1 MMLMESRFWAR
12 TGDKRASLNNPCS
25 GLLAAVM
32 ALILVV
38 VLPISHGMAKG
49 PPESFADLAERLLPS
64 VVNISTTQKV
74 PAQHQ
79 QRPGRGPDMPQF
91 PPGSPFEEFF
101 KDFFE
106 RNQPNGGGNRGGRP
120 APRRA
125 QSLGS
130 GFIIDGTGI
139 VVTNNHVIAQADEIK
154 IRLQDDTEFEAKL
167 LGRDPKTDLAVL
179 KIEPGDTKLTAV
191 SFGDSDEL
199 RVGDWVVAIGNP
211 FGLGGTVTA
220 GIVSARGRDINQ
232 GPYDDFIQTDAS
244 INKGNS
250 GGPLFNLKGEVIG
263 INTAIFSQS
272 GGSVGIGFA
281 VAARL
286 ASPVVDQLKD
296 FGRTR
301 RGWLGVRI
309 QRVTDEIAE
318 GFGLKKTTGALVA
331 EITKGGPAEAA
342 GIKPGDVIL
351 SFNDREVEEMRKLP
365 RIVAETPIGVDVP
378 VEVWR
383 DGSIAKVTARIGEL
397 EEAEKVQVVPVT
409 KTEGSEPTVT
419 GRVDAVGLEL
429 SSLTDAL
436 RAEHAIAVGIDGVL
450 VTATDPESPAA
461 QKGIQPGDLI
471 VEVDQTEVKKPA
483 DVAEIVQKVID
494 AGKKKSVLFTVSR
507 QGSTRFVGLRIK
519 ND

>member
-1 MMLMESRFWAR
+1 MLMD
-12 TGDKRASLNNPCS
+12 TCLQPCRS
-25 GLLAAVM
+25 ALLARSSVVRSGVLGAFL
-32 ALILVV
+32 ALALVV
-38 VLPISHGMAKG
+38 ALPATQGAAKA
-49 PPESFADLAERLLPS
+49 PPQSFADLAERLLPS

-74 PAQHQ
+74 EAGP
-79 QRPGRGPDMPQF
+79 RRRGPDMPQF

-106 RNQPNGGGNRGGRP
+106 RNQPNGGQGGGRR

-130 GFIIDGTGI
+130 GFIIDVAGI

-154 IRLQDDTEFEAKL
+154 VRLQDDTEFEAKL

-179 KIEPGDTKLTAV
+179 QIDPGDTKLTAV
-191 SFGDSDEL
+191 SFGDSNKL

-250 GGPLFNLKGEVIG
+250 GGPLFDLDGKVIG

-281 VAARL
+281 VASRL
-286 ASPVVDQLKD
+286 ASPVVAQLKD

-309 QRVTDEIAE
+309 QKVTDEIAE
-318 GFGLKKTTGALVA
+318 GFGLDEATGALVA
-331 EITKGGPAEAA
+331 EVTKGGPAEDA
-342 GIKPGDVIL
+342 GIKAGDVIL
-351 SFNDREVEEMRKLP
+351 SFNDRVVGEMRKLP
-365 RIVAETPIGVDVP
+365 RIVAETPVGVDVP

-383 DGSIAKVTARIGEL
+383 DGAIAKVTARIGEL
-397 EEAEKVQVVPVT
+397 EEAEKAQIVPAS
-409 KTEGSEPTVT
+409 KTEGPDTSKT
-419 GRVDAVGLEL
+419 GHVDAVGLEL
-429 SSLTDAL
+429 STLTDAL
-436 RAEHAIAVGIDGVL
+436 RAEHTITEETAGV
-450 VTATDPESPAA
+450 VVIGTDPDSPAA
-461 QKGIQPGDLI
+461 EKGLKPGDVI
-471 VEVDQTEVKKPA
+471 VEVDQTEVTTPA
-483 DVAEIVQKVID
+483 EVAEIVRKVID
-494 AGKKKSVLFTVSR
+494 GGRKKSVLFTVNR
-507 QGSTRFVGLRIK
+507 QGSIRFVGLRVK
-519 ND
+519 KG

>member
-1 MMLMESRFWAR
+1 MLMESRLTRSEGAE
-12 TGDKRASLNNPCS
+12 P
-25 GLLAAVM
+25 LAASGRAGGRSAVKAM
-32 ALILVV
+32 ALALALVI
-38 VLPISHGMAKG
+38 VLPVAQGFAKA
-49 PPESFADLAERLLPS
+49 PSASFADLAERLLPA
-64 VVNISTTQKV
+64 VVNISTTQTV
-74 PAQHQ
+74 QVQ
-79 QRPGRGPDMPQF
+79 QRPDGPDMPQF

-106 RNQPNGGGNRGGRP
+106 RNRPDGDRGGRP
-120 APRRA
+120 SPRRA

-130 GFIIDGTGI
+130 GFIIDASGI

-154 IRLQDDTEFEAKL
+154 VRLQDDTEFDAKL
-167 LGRDPKTDLAVL
+167 LGRDPKTDIAVL
-179 KIEPGDTKLTAV
+179 KIEPGKTKLTAV
-191 SFGDSDEL
+191 KFGDSDKI

-250 GGPLFNLKGEVIG
+250 GGPLFDLDGNVIG

-286 ASPVVDQLKD
+286 ASPVVGQLKE

-309 QRVTDEIAE
+309 QQVTDEIAE
-318 GFGLKKTTGALVA
+318 GFGLKQAKGALVA
-331 EITKGGPAEAA
+331 EVTKDGPAEAA

-351 SFNDREVEEMRKLP
+351 TFNGRDVEEMRKLP
-365 RIVAETPIGVDVP
+365 RIVAETPVGVDVP

-383 DGSIAKVTARIGEL
+383 EGALKKVTARIGEL
-397 EEAEKVQVVPVT
+397 EESEKAQVVPASKVEGPSST
-409 KTEGSEPTVT
+409 KT
-419 GRVDAVGLEL
+419 GRVEAVGLEL
-429 SSLTDAL
+429 SSLSDAL
-436 RAEHAIAVGIDGVL
+436 RAEHAIGAEVEGV
-450 VTATDPESPAA
+450 VVISADPNGPAA
-461 QKGIQPGDLI
+461 EKGLQPGDVI
-471 VEVDQTEVKKPA
+471 VEVDQVEVSKPS

-494 AGKKKSVLFTVSR
+494 AGRKKSVLFTVNR
-507 QGSTRFVGLRIK
+507 QGSTRFVGLRVK
-519 ND
+519 KG

>member
-1 MMLMESRFWAR
+1 MLMKSRSMARESVKPTMESAR
-12 TGDKRASLNNPCS
+12 AGAW
-25 GLLAAVM
+25 GAVM
-32 ALILVV
+32 ALALALVIA
-38 VLPISHGMAKG
+38 LPTSQGAAKA
-49 PPESFADLAERLLPS
+49 PPASFADLAERLLPA
-64 VVNISTTQKV
+64 VVNISTTQTV
-74 PAQHQ
+74 QA
-79 QRPGRGPDMPQF
+79 QRPDGPDMPQF

-106 RNQPNGGGNRGGRP
+106 RNRPDGDRGGRP
-120 APRRA
+120 SPRRA

-130 GFIIDGTGI
+130 GFIIDPSGI

-154 IRLQDDTEFEAKL
+154 VRLQDDTEFEAKL
-167 LGRDPKTDLAVL
+167 LGRDPKTDIAVL
-179 KIEPGDTKLTAV
+179 KIEPGKTKLTAV
-191 SFGDSDEL
+191 SFGDSDKL

-250 GGPLFNLKGEVIG
+250 GGPLFDLDGKVIG

-286 ASPVVDQLKD
+286 ASPVVAQLKE

-309 QRVTDEIAE
+309 QQVTDEIAE
-318 GFGLKKTTGALVA
+318 GFGLKEARGALVA
-331 EITKGGPAEAA
+331 EVTKDGPAEAA

-351 SFNDREVEEMRKLP
+351 TFNNREVEEMRKLP
-365 RIVAETPIGVDVP
+365 RIVAETPVGVDVP

-383 DGSIAKVTARIGEL
+383 EGSLKKVTARIGEL
-397 EEAEKVQVVPVT
+397 EESEKAQAIPAS
-409 KTEGSEPTVT
+409 KTEGPSTGNT
-419 GRVDAVGLEL
+419 GRVDAVGLDL
-429 SSLTDAL
+429 SSMTDAL
-436 RAEHAIAVGIDGVL
+436 RAEHSIAAEIDGV
-450 VTATDPESPAA
+450 VVVSADPDGPAA
-461 QKGIQPGDLI
+461 EKGLQPGDVI
-471 VEVDQTEVKKPA
+471 VEVDQVEVSKPS

-494 AGKKKSVLFTVSR
+494 AGRKKSVLFTVNR
-507 QGSTRFVGLRIK
+507 QGSTRFVGLRVK
-519 ND
+519 KG